1 MSDTPHAAARA
12 LADRDL
18 GWLRYL
24 HRKATTPD
32 VTPAWREVYAGILD
46 ELIFRHTGWWAAE
59 DWLTGS
65 WWRLANVGPGDRFT
79 EPTVVDVDFPA
90 VALREARWDADP
102 GTRTGTLT
110 VTPVAIGDPGG
121 TTSFRITNVAAP
133 PHWTAEGV
141 LAADVV
147 LRAVGADLLV
157 EVPVRDAPVRLHG
170 PAG

>member
-1 MSDTPHAAARA
+1 MLWDQVAGLVRRRRSWVRTTSVDAAGRSIPTSDTPHAAARTGGH
-12 LADRDL
+12 RDL

-90 VALREARWDADP
+90 VALREARWTP
-102 GTRTGTLT
+102 TR
-110 VTPVAIGDPGG
+110 A
-121 TTSFRITNVAAP
+121 R
-133 PHWTAEGV
+133 
-141 LAADVV
+141 
-147 LRAVGADLLV
+147 
-157 EVPVRDAPVRLHG
+157 G
-170 PAG
+170 PAR